1 MQITPSVVDYLGKYE
16 SGIVVLVSLMYQDN
30 YYEGI
35 FYYTDDRMI
44 ITVDDSLKS
53 LIGEIELHEDFF
65 PLMEKIINIVQPYER
80 IINDLK
86 DYELYRNDL

>member
-1 MQITPSVVDYLGKYE
+1 MKITPSVIDYLGKYE
-16 SGIVVLVSLMYQDN
+16 SGIVVLIGLMYLDN

-35 FYYTDDRMI
+35 FYYTNDRMI
-44 ITVDDSLKS
+44 ITIDDSLKS

-80 IINDLK
+80 IINDLN